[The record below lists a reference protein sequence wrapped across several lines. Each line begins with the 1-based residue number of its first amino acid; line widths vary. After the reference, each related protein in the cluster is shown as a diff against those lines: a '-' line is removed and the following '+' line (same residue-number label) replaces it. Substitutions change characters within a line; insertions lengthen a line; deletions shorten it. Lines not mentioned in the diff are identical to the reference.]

1 MNKVYNK
8 TGRIFLPVLLYT
20 FRRKRRYIY
29 EISKLE
35 RQVAMD
41 NLEAQLVIEKADIV
55 FRYLLSIGVERQ
67 TAEDLTGEAIYKSIL
82 YFEGIEPE
90 KLKAWLFRV
99 ALNGYYDLLR
109 KGRKQHFDDAD
120 LEKVSQHLVQNQSYP
135 VEDALLHKE
144 MEERIAQTLAG
155 LKKGLQEVLILRA
168 QMDLSYQ
175 EISDY
180 LDMPVDTVRTYLYRA
195 RKEFKKI
202 WEEENDR

>member
-1 MNKVYNK
+1 MYTAKPVEFFYRFCCILLG
-8 TGRIFLPVLLYT
+8 GRDV
-20 FRRKRRYIY
+20 IY
-29 EISKLE
+29 MRSQNWE

-41 NLEAQLVIEKADIV
+41 NLEAQLVIEKAEIA

-120 LEKVSQHLVQNQSYP
+120 LEKVSQHLVQNQSHP
-135 VEDALLHKE
+135 VEDALLRKE

-180 LDMPVDTVRTYLYRA
+180 LDMPMDTVRTYLYRA

>member
-1 MNKVYNK
+1 
-8 TGRIFLPVLLYT
+8 
-20 FRRKRRYIY
+20 
-29 EISKLE
+29 
-35 RQVAMD
+35 
-41 NLEAQLVIEKADIV
+41 
-55 FRYLLSIGVERQ
+55 
-67 TAEDLTGEAIYKSIL
+67 
-82 YFEGIEPE
+82 
-90 KLKAWLFRV
+90 
-99 ALNGYYDLLR
+99 
-109 KGRKQHFDDAD
+109 
-120 LEKVSQHLVQNQSYP
+120 LEKVNQHLVQNQSHP

-144 MEERIAQTLAG
+144 MGERIAQTLAG